1 MCRRDKQ
8 AISPGR
14 VRLYAAPKV
23 NQAARANSADHKCAP
38 GFTWLLGQLFL
49 RNTKTFWGQDVM
61 KGSRK
66 KLKILISSR
75 HGSRVWHYCEY
86 FERQFENA
94 FFQVESAQ
102 T

>member
-1 MCRRDKQ
+1 MNDDD
-8 AISPGR
+8 AS
-14 VRLYAAPKV
+14 LAPRPAFFAKHE
-23 NQAARANSADHKCAP
+23 DI
-38 GFTWLLGQLFL
+38 L
-49 RNTKTFWGQDVM
+49 
-61 KGSRK
+61 GSRRYEGLKKK

-75 HGSRVWHYCEY
+75 HGSWVCHYCEY